1 MASGPDLRPRTV
13 GELLDGSFF
22 LYRRY
27 FGRFLLVAT
36 IVSLPALVMA
46 GLTAEMSGDALRD
59 YFQSTYDSLR
69 VDQKPTLED
78 TFARMNTSA
87 RFQVFA
93 LLGALLQ
100 SLSRGASVA
109 MMAVATAAAIS
120 GETMPRAR
128 EILRRGWARA
138 PGAIL
143 AYVSQATMGAAMLPF
158 FCCLPIVIV
167 ITVLLTPVPA
177 LVMFERGA
185 IEMEIRRRA
194 PRGAVGLLV
203 KALLLPPAQ
212 VIDATLRSFV
222 LGWHAATIARGTA
235 YVFFVLTFVG
245 VFVSGVAGAVAG
257 LFESEALFFW
267 LNHYC
272 EVLFLP
278 VVGISIT
285 LWYVDLRVRREAAD
299 LVEGEIALA

>member
-27 FGRFLLVAT
+27 FARFLLVAT

-46 GLTAEMSGDALRD
+46 GLTAKMSGDALRD

-69 VDQKPTLED
+69 VDKPPTLGD
-78 TFARMNTSA
+78 AFSRFGTSA
-87 RFQVFA
+87 RFQVFM

-120 GETMPRAR
+120 GERMPRAR
-128 EILRRGWARA
+128 EILRRGLPRA

-143 AYVSQATMGAAMLPF
+143 AYVSQATMGAAMVPLL
-158 FCCLPIVIV
+158 CCLPVMIVV
-167 ITVLLTPVPA
+167 TVLLTPVPA
-177 LVMFERGA
+177 LVMFERGP
-185 IEMEIRRRA
+185 IELEIRRRA
-194 PRGAVGLLV
+194 PSGVPGTLV
-203 KALLLPPAQ
+203 RALLLPPAQ

-245 VFVSGVAGAVAG
+245 VFVSGVAGTFAG
-257 LFESEALFFW
+257 LFGSEALFFW

-278 VVGISIT
+278 VVGISVT

-299 LVEGEIALA
+299 LVEGEITLA